1 MISWGASAGFHDAA
15 LSVIKDGVVIFASHS
30 ERYSRIKNDKN
41 LSPGLVRAAL
51 EFGQPDIIFWYENP
65 LLKATRRIWAGQQN
79 WYTNPRKYFNQVGYD
94 LKCPIEWGNHHKS
107 HWAAGYYTRP
117 SHFVDCA
124 TLVIDAIGEWT
135 TTSIWKNE
143 KKVWSSRYP
152 KSLGLFYTA
161 FTDRLGLKPNEDE
174 YILMGM
180 AAYGDPNRFYNE
192 IEKLTHKE
200 KNLHKGVRW
209 WRPELTSEQDKF
221 DIAAAVQKVFESYL
235 HGLLNKTKEMTGQ
248 TKLVYM
254 GGCALNCLA
263 NRIIP
268 QYFKEHW
275 IMPNPGDAGSSLGAV
290 LAGTK
295 ERVKF
300 HTAFLGHEIKSEYP
314 VDKLLQE
321 LLQSGI
327 VGVANGRAEFGP
339 RALGNRSL
347 LADPRGQEM
356 KDEVN
361 KIKQRQEFRPF
372 APVIRQHDVSEYFE
386 VDKFFHS
393 PYMQQVVKCKNKE
406 TYPAIVHKDGT
417 SRVQTVTYASH
428 PGLYLLL
435 TKWYEETG
443 CPMLLNTSLNIKG
456 QPIVNTSADAELF
469 AKHYGVKVY

>member
-1 MISWGASAGFHDAA
+1 MISWGASAGFHDAS
-15 LSVIKDGVVIFASHS
+15 LTVVKDDVIVFAAHS

-65 LLKATRRIWAGQQN
+65 LLKATRRMWSGQKN

-94 LKCPIEWGNHHKS
+94 FKCPIEWGNHHRS

-117 SHFVDCA
+117 SDFAECA
-124 TLVIDAIGEWT
+124 TLVVDAIGEWT
-135 TTSIWKNE
+135 TASIWNND

-161 FTDRLGLKPNEDE
+161 FTDRLGLKGNEDE

-180 AAYGDPNRFYNE
+180 AAYGDPNRFYDE
-192 IEKLTHKE
+192 LTELAHSG
-200 KNLHKGVRW
+200 KNFHRGARW
-209 WRPELTSEQDKF
+209 WKPELTESDYF
-221 DIAAAVQKVFESYL
+221 DVAAAVQKVFESHL
-235 HGLLNKTKEMTGQ
+235 HGLLSKTKELTG
-248 TKLVYM
+248 KKNLVYM

-263 NRIIP
+263 NRLISS
-268 QYFKEHW
+268 YFKRHW

-290 LAGTK
+290 LAGLK
-295 ERVKF
+295 KSINFR
-300 HTAFLGHEIKSEYP
+300 TAFLGHNIEGEYP
-314 VDKLLQE
+314 VDNLLQE
-321 LLQSGI
+321 LLDYGI
-327 VGVANGRAEFGP
+327 VGVANGKAEFGP

-356 KDEVN
+356 KDKVN

-372 APVIRQHDVSEYFE
+372 APVIRQHDVADFFE

-393 PYMQQVVKCKNKE
+393 PYMQEVVKCKHPHLF
-406 TYPAIVHKDGT
+406 PAIVHKDGT
-417 SRVQTVTYASH
+417 SRVQTVTYASN

-435 TKWYEETG
+435 TRWYEETG

-456 QPIVNTSADAELF
+456 QPIVNTSSDASQFADY
-469 AKHYGVKVY
+469 YGVKVY